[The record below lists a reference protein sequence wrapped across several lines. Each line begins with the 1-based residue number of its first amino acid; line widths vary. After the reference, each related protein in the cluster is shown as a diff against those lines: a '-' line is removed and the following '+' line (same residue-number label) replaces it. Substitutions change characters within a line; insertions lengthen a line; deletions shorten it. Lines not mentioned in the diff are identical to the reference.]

1 MEQAND
7 VQNSIRAAKDWAS
20 TGNLTMAI
28 ETILPA
34 LEQFLQFAEPEQT
47 ATQRAIWSAQ
57 LNEPLPQTGAGAEAV
72 LALLRDVV
80 IPHGLRLGVPGF
92 SGWVATAPTTVP
104 TAASFAAVVSG
115 SAYQCLHACNL
126 LEAQALRWLAELLGL
141 APTSQGLFTS
151 GGSVA
156 NLMGLGAARQYAA
169 ERLGVDAARDGMAL
183 LPKPVSIPQ
192 QKSIMW

>member
-20 TGNLTMAI
+20 TGNLTRAI

-57 LNEPLPQTGAGAEAV
+57 LDEPLPQTGVGAEAV

-80 IPHGLRLGVPGF
+80 IPHGLRLGLL
-92 SGWVATAPTTVP
+92 
-104 TAASFAAVVSG
+104 ASQDG
-115 SAYQCLHACNL
+115 SRLRRQRFPRRPISL
-126 LEAQALRWLAELLGL
+126 LLSLAR
-141 APTSQGLFTS
+141 PTSAFMPAISSKRRRCVGWRNCWGLLLPLKASLPVGEQWRTWWDWEQL
-151 GGSVA
+151 V
-156 NLMGLGAARQYAA
+156 NMPLNGLGWTRHA
-169 ERLGVDAARDGMAL
+169 MA
-183 LPKPVSIPQ
+183 
-192 QKSIMW
+192 